1 MTTDITLKALH
12 ERTGKLLSRVRQG
25 ERFRVL
31 RHGETEGFLLPPS
44 EAIDPEWPEIMA
56 EVMAARRQVKS
67 VRENPILKERKARN
81 NAACGPVTPSK
92 GLWHPPRG

>member
-1 MTTDITLKALH
+1 MITDITLKALH

-44 EAIDPEWPEIMA
+44 EASDPEWRELMA
-56 EVMAARRQVKS
+56 EVWAAQKQRKP
-67 VRENPILKERKARN
+67 VRENPVLRDRKARN
-81 NAACGPVTPSK
+81 RAAR
-92 GLWHPPRG
+92 LR